1 MKEEKTYIEG
11 MRQLAAGIIIMCAS
25 LVYGQGNTIYL
36 CENGKVNFISDA
48 PLEII
53 KADSDELIG
62 VLNTAERSFSFR
74 VASRSF
80 EGFNS
85 SLQRTHF
92 NEDYMESER
101 FPNSTFKGKIIEE
114 VDLSKPGTYS
124 VRAKGVLTIHGVS
137 FDRIIRSNI
146 EVTNNRI
153 DVNSDFTVFIDDHD
167 ITIPSILNK
176 KIAEEISVK
185 IKLTLQPR

>member
-1 MKEEKTYIEG
+1 
-11 MRQLAAGIIIMCAS
+11 MRQLAAGILFMFAS
-25 LVYGQGNTIYL
+25 LVYGQGNTIYV
-36 CENGKVNFISDA
+36 CEDGKVNFISDA

-53 KADSDELIG
+53 KAGSDELIG

-92 NEDYMESER
+92 NEDYLESER

-114 VDLSKPGTYS
+114 VDLSTPGEYT

-137 FDRIIRSNI
+137 FDRIIRCNLEVKSSRI
-146 EVTNNRI
+146 EVG
-153 DVNSDFTVFIDDHD
+153 SDFTVFIDDHD

-176 KIAEEISVK
+176 KIAEEIKVR
-185 IKLTLQPR
+185 IDLTLQPR